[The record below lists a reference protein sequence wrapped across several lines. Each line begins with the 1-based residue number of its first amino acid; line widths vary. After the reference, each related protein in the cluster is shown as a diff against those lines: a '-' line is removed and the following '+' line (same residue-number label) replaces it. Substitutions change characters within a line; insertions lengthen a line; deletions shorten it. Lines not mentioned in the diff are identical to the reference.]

1 MIFSNSPL
9 KGLFNLLALNMKWS
23 CETIRQLGQ
32 SNDASINIS
41 FFLSDNYIL
50 DTDLSLGQESLKK
63 KKEGDCGADDHKDAL
78 YREIIK
84 RIL

>member
-1 MIFSNSPL
+1 
-9 KGLFNLLALNMKWS
+9 MKWS

-32 SNDASINIS
+32 ANDASINIS

-50 DTDLSLGQESLKK
+50 DTDLSLGQESLRK

-78 YREIIK
+78 YREITK

>member
-1 MIFSNSPL
+1 MTRVLIL
-9 KGLFNLLALNMKWS
+9 V
-23 CETIRQLGQ
+23 
-32 SNDASINIS
+32 

-50 DTDLSLGQESLKK
+50 DTDLSFGQESLKK

-78 YREIIK
+78 YREITK

>member
-1 MIFSNSPL
+1 
-9 KGLFNLLALNMKWS
+9 MKWS

-32 SNDASINIS
+32 ANDASINIS

-63 KKEGDCGADDHKDAL
+63 KKEGDCGADDYKDAL
-78 YREIIK
+78 YREITK

>member
-1 MIFSNSPL
+1 MTRVLIL
-9 KGLFNLLALNMKWS
+9 V
-23 CETIRQLGQ
+23 
-32 SNDASINIS
+32 

-63 KKEGDCGADDHKDAL
+63 KKEGDCGADDNTDAL
-78 YREIIK
+78 YREITK